1 MELTRRNLLQG
12 FTAASILGGLT
23 LAGCTPSSGSASSA
37 ATAGTASASL
47 TFNDKAW
54 SYDATNDVYY
64 QIGTSYVA
72 TPGATDY
79 ETLGIYVP
87 GKYLS
92 ATKNSDGT
100 TYTAKVNASGK
111 VGDYTAASAPIVFP
125 VNTPG
130 YAAQKPPSAYSY
142 DDVSDYL
149 KAGLIYV
156 AAGLRG
162 KDSNTSAYTGNAPW
176 GVTDLKAAVRYIRY
190 NASVLPGNKDRIAV
204 FGMSGGGAQ
213 SAVMGASGDS
223 PLYTPYL
230 SSIGAAM
237 KDADGRA
244 ISDAVAG
251 AMCWCPITSLDY
263 ANAAYEWNMGQ
274 FATSGTRAAGTWTA
288 AYSKNLAEAFAT
300 YINKL
305 GLKDS
310 GTALT
315 LEKSSKGT
323 YLSGSYYDYVL
334 RAINTSLNNFLSDTT
349 FPYTPSS
356 QTMAGMGGP
365 GGGTGGPPSGAGAPS
380 GAAGMPSGAGPSA
393 QATSTASA
401 TTYRTIAEYIDHLN
415 SDGSW
420 VNYDAGS
427 KTATVLS
434 LEGFVKS
441 QKNASKDVGAFDGVS
456 RNQGENVVLGLNT
469 AGLHFAQ
476 VSKDVIAANESS
488 YKALSGWDAA
498 DAASEYSSD
507 FGKVDS
513 IGTAV
518 ASRQDMY
525 NPMYY
530 ASSFYDGYQKSTVAP
545 HWRIRTGIMQGD
557 TANTV
562 ELNLALA
569 LQTMGKDVDFA
580 TVWGLPH
587 TMAERTGERPR
598 TSSPGSRTRSPRASR
613 HAFTNDAC
621 HPSLVE
627 ATGCTTSLCRRNHG
641 VQGGLKRANLG
652 CPTVSSPACD
662 AAWRSSE
669 SCSE

>member
-1 MELTRRNLLQG
+1 MEMTRRNLLQG
-12 FTAASILGGLT
+12 ITAASILGGLAF
-23 LAGCTPSSGSASSA
+23 AGCTASSGSSSSS
-37 ATAGTASASL
+37 ATAGAGSASL

-54 SYDATNDVYY
+54 SYDSTNDVYY

-72 TPGATDY
+72 TPAASDY

-111 VGDYTAASAPIVFP
+111 VGDYTATTAPIVFP

-142 DDVSDYL
+142 DDVSAYL
-149 KAGLIYV
+149 KEGLIYV
-156 AAGLRG
+156 APGLRG

-190 NASVLPGNKDRIAV
+190 NASALPGNKDRIAV

-223 PLYTPYL
+223 ALYTPYL
-230 SSIGAAM
+230 TSIGAAM
-237 KDADGRA
+237 KDADGKA

-305 GLKDS
+305 GLEAS

-323 YLSGSYYDYVL
+323 YLGGSYYDYVL
-334 RAINTSLNNFLSDTT
+334 AAINTSLNNFLTDTT
-349 FPYTPSS
+349 FPYTPST

-365 GGGTGGPPSGAGAPS
+365 GGGTGGPPSGAGGPAGGGVPSGAPS
-380 GAAGMPSGAGPSA
+380 GSS
-393 QATSTASA
+393 TSTASA
-401 TTYRTIAEYIDHLN
+401 TTYKTIAEYIDHLN
-415 SDGSW
+415 SVGVW
-420 VNYDAGS
+420 VDYDAGS
-427 KTATVLS
+427 NTAKVLN

-476 VSKDVIAANESS
+476 VSKDVIAANENS
-488 YKALSGWDAA
+488 YKSLTGWDAA
-498 DAASEYSSD
+498 YAASEYTSD
-507 FGKVDS
+507 FAKTDSVGK
-513 IGTAV
+513 AV
-518 ASRQDMY
+518 AERQNMY

-530 ASSFYDGYQKSTVAP
+530 ASSYYDGYKKSTVAP

-569 LQTMGKDVDFA
+569 LQTLGMDVDFA

-587 TMAERTGERPR
+587 TMAERTGDA
-598 TSSPGSRTRSPRASR
+598 T
-613 HAFTNDAC
+613 TNFIAWVKD
-621 HPSLVE
+621 
-627 ATGCTTSLCRRNHG
+627 
-641 VQGGLKRANLG
+641 
-652 CPTVSSPACD
+652 TVAKG
-662 AAWRSSE
+662 
-669 SCSE
+669 